1 MACFSYVNDCLMAMQ
16 INCNESLLVVVFIRR
31 MLILVY
37 SSIGID
43 DLNLGVYQ

>member
-1 MACFSYVNDCLMAMQ
+1 MQ
-16 INCNESLLVVVFIRR
+16 INCNESLTVVVFHKKNAYI
-31 MLILVY
+31 IVY